1 MIAAYAPVG
10 DSGLAFSYKIRVA
23 DLLAPMRRDL
33 EINALIMLALVVVG
47 TLILRW
53 RTSPLLR
60 EVLRSNQMA
69 EMAAERFRNA
79 AEANMDAFIIME
91 ALRNTA
97 GEVDDFRVVYLNAE
111 AERMWRLRRDETI
124 GRNWKALAA
133 ALDVPNHFESY
144 RQVIDTGLPL
154 SEEVPR
160 AFDVSHPAWIHQ
172 EIVRAGDGISISVR
186 DITQKKLA
194 ELDLVLREAL
204 LKTVTDSIP
213 ALVAFVDADQR
224 YRYCN
229 KTYTR
234 LFGIP
239 PEQVIG
245 REMRDFLARKAT
257 RRSAPRGTGAARASG
272 VLRDGNAS
280 ARQPR
285 YVEAATSRNNMR
297 TARCRGST

>member
-91 ALRNTA
+91 MLRGQS

-111 AERMWRLRRDETI
+111 AERMWRLRRDEAI

-133 ALDVPNHFESY
+133 ALTPNHSESY

-213 ALVAFVDADQR
+213 RWWPSSTQTSA
-224 YRYCN
+224 
-229 KTYTR
+229 T
-234 LFGIP
+234 
-239 PEQVIG
+239 VI
-245 REMRDFLARKAT
+245 AT
-257 RRSAPRGTGAARASG
+257 RPTPACSAFR
-272 VLRDGNAS
+272 
-280 ARQPR
+280 
-285 YVEAATSRNNMR
+285 RNR
-297 TARCRGST
+297 